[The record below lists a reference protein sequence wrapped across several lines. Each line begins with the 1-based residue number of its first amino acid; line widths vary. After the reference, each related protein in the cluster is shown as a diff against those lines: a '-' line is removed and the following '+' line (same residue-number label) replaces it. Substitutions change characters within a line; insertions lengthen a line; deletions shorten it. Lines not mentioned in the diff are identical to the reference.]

1 MYHVGVD
8 LGDKCSS
15 IAILND
21 DGKVFKQMEVKGNW
35 GAMLGRVAML
45 PRPMAICYEASCGYG
60 YLHEKFSKLSDR
72 VMVAHPGQ
80 LRLIFRSKKKHN
92 RVDALK
98 LAKLLYLDEVPR
110 VHVPSVEVRSWRM
123 MIEFRQKLLA
133 RRVSAKNQ
141 IRTLLKSQGI
151 AVGEAS
157 GVKSLWTK
165 RGTAWLQAQELPQLE
180 ALRREMIVDELKD
193 LNEKI
198 KRVESVL
205 ANVAANHPGV
215 ALLMTIPGVG
225 IRTAETFVAYVDDI
239 GRFTRLKEVGS
250 YFGLVPCQDATGNV
264 NRLGHITRDGPAT
277 MRKLLIEAAW
287 QGVRRSSSI
296 RAFFER
302 IKRNDP
308 DRGKIALVATG
319 HWLVRVMSAM
329 LRSGECW
336 RETVAPAA
344 GAITEEDVRQSGRRL
359 KDSPPE
365 DTAARKP
372 VSSGMALGLE
382 GK

>member
-21 DGKVFKQMEVKGNW
+21 DGKVFKQMEVKGGW
-35 GAMLGRVAML
+35 GVMLGRVAML

-72 VMVAHPGQ
+72 VTVAHPGQ

-110 VHVPSVEVRSWRM
+110 VHVPRAEVRSWRM
-123 MIEFRQKLLA
+123 MIEYRQKLLA
-133 RRVSAKNQ
+133 QRVSVKNQ
-141 IRTLLKSQGI
+141 IRTMLKSQGI
-151 AVGEAS
+151 EAP
-157 GVKSLWTK
+157 KSLWTK
-165 RGTAWLQAQELPQLE
+165 KGIAWLEAQELTELE
-180 ALRREMIVDELKD
+180 ALRREMMIDELKGVSQ
-193 LNEKI
+193 KI
-198 KRVESVL
+198 KRVEGEL
-205 ANVAANHPGV
+205 AKVAARHPGV
-215 ALLMTIPGVG
+215 TLLMTIPGVG

-239 GRFTRLKEVGS
+239 GRFGRLKEVGS

-264 NRLGHITRDGPAT
+264 NRLGHITRDGPPT

-287 QGVRRSSSI
+287 QGIRRSPAI

-302 IKRNDP
+302 IKRDDP
-308 DRGKIALVATG
+308 DRRKIALVATG

-336 RETVAPAA
+336 RERVAKNLQHD
-344 GAITEEDVRQSGRRL
+344 GEVRQDGGV
-359 KDSPPE
+359 PP
-365 DTAARKP
+365 A
-372 VSSGMALGLE
+372 G
-382 GK
+382 

>member
-1 MYHVGVD
+1 
-8 LGDKCSS
+8 
-15 IAILND
+15 
-21 DGKVFKQMEVKGNW
+21 
-35 GAMLGRVAML
+35 
-45 PRPMAICYEASCGYG
+45 
-60 YLHEKFSKLSDR
+60 
-72 VMVAHPGQ
+72 
-80 LRLIFRSKKKHN
+80 
-92 RVDALK
+92 
-98 LAKLLYLDEVPR
+98 
-110 VHVPSVEVRSWRM
+110 M

-141 IRTLLKSQGI
+141 IRTMLKSQGI
-151 AVGEAS
+151 MVGEASVGEASVGEASVGEASVGEAS

-165 RGTAWLQAQELPQLE
+165 KGIAWLQAQELPELE
-180 ALRREMIVDELKD
+180 ALRREMMVDELNG

-198 KRVESVL
+198 KRVESEL
-205 ANVAANHPGV
+205 ARVAAGHPGV
-215 ALLMTIPGVG
+215 TLLRTIPGVG

-287 QGVRRSSSI
+287 QGVRRSPTI

-336 RETVAPAA
+336 REAVTSKP
-344 GAITEEDVRQSGRRL
+344 GAITEEDGQSVRRL

-372 VSSGMALGLE
+372 VSSGVNAGQR
-382 GK
+382 